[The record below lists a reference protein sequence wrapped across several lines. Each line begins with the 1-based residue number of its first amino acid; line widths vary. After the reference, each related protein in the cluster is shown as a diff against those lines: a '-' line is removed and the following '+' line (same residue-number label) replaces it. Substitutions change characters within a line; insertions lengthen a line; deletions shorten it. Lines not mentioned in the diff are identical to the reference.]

1 MIVVG
6 VRNDTGQE
14 VVALVIESVE
24 IKKGRKKFW
33 EGDCLHKGIVLSLN
47 CNPNTKPASALA
59 VASRRIH
66 LGPKRPD
73 ACKKIQ

>member
-1 MIVVG
+1 M
-6 VRNDTGQE
+6 
-14 VVALVIESVE
+14 IESVE

-47 CNPNTKPASALA
+47 CNPNSKPAFALA
-59 VASRRIH
+59 VASLH
-66 LGPKRPD
+66 FGPKRPD